1 MKKYIVVLVLLL
13 VLFLSLLFMNIVK
26 SNKVESFESSNSVAI
41 ITAIYGNY
49 DTIKEQNINNKEKVD
64 WYCFTDNKE
73 ASSNQWIIVNTP
85 YHISDPNN
93 HDNYENSYSNV
104 KDKTYNMMCAKY
116 YKLQSHKIDI
126 LKKYD
131 YIIWIDGSI
140 TLQPD
145 FINNVFHN
153 IISQNYNLVNFKHS
167 VRNNI
172 KDELDESKKME
183 KYKHQILT
191 KQYSEYID
199 DGFTDNVGLFE
210 NTIIIRKIISK
221 INNVFDLW
229 WLHNKKYTYQDQIS
243 YPYVLW
249 KMNVTPDYIINE
261 NVFNNSIYSYVD
273 FNFMQN
279 H

>member
-26 SNKVESFESSNSVAI
+26 NNKIESFESSNSVAI

-49 DTIKEQNINNKEKVD
+49 DTIKEQNINNKKKVD